1 MSIYSAANCGFIT
14 DNQPQPKDNIN
25 EQRMFTSETQ
35 IRVRYAETDQMG
47 VVYHSNY
54 FPYFESAR
62 AESIRQLGFTYADME
77 KMGVIMPVIEV
88 QCRYLRP
95 ALYDELL
102 TVKVILKELPVHH
115 KIEFHHEV
123 FNEKKELL
131 ASAKIILYFMESKTM
146 KRTIM
151 PEPLLKQLKPYFS

>member
-1 MSIYSAANCGFIT
+1 
-14 DNQPQPKDNIN
+14 
-25 EQRMFTSETQ
+25 MFCSETQ

-62 AESIRQLGFTYADME
+62 AEFTRQLGFTYVDME

-95 ALYDELL
+95 AKYDDLL
-102 TVKVILKELPVHH
+102 TVKTLLKELPVHH

-123 FNEKKELL
+123 YNEKKELL
-131 ASAKIILYFMESKTM
+131 ASGKVILYFMEANTM
-146 KRTIM
+146 KRTTM
-151 PEPLLKQLKPYFS
+151 PAQLLEKVQPYFG

>member
-1 MSIYSAANCGFIT
+1 
-14 DNQPQPKDNIN
+14 
-25 EQRMFTSETQ
+25 MFTTETQ

-54 FPYFESAR
+54 FPYFETAR

-77 KMGVIMPVIEV
+77 KMGIIMPVIEV

-95 ALYDELL
+95 AVYDDLL
-102 TVKVILKELPVHH
+102 TIKVILKELPVHH

-131 ASAKIILYFMESKTM
+131 ATGKIILYFMESKSM
-146 KRTIM
+146 KRTTM
-151 PEPLLKQLKPYFS
+151 PDELLKKLQPYFS

>member
-1 MSIYSAANCGFIT
+1 
-14 DNQPQPKDNIN
+14 
-25 EQRMFTSETQ
+25 MFSTNTP

-77 KMGVIMPVIEV
+77 KMGVIMPVIDV
-88 QCRYLRP
+88 HCRYFRP
-95 ALYDELL
+95 AKYDDLL
-102 TVKVILKELPVHH
+102 TVKTILKELPVHH

-123 FNEKKELL
+123 YNEQQELL
-131 ASAKIILYFMESKTM
+131 VLGKIILYFMEAKGM
-146 KRTIM
+146 KRTTM
-151 PEPLLKQLKPYFS
+151 PEQMLERLQPYFN

>member
-1 MSIYSAANCGFIT
+1 
-14 DNQPQPKDNIN
+14 
-25 EQRMFTSETQ
+25 MFSSETQ

-62 AESIRQLGFTYADME
+62 AEFTRQLGFTYVDME

-95 ALYDELL
+95 AKYDDLL
-102 TVKVILKELPVHH
+102 TVKTLLKELPVHH

-123 FNEKKELL
+123 YNEKKELL
-131 ASAKIILYFMESKTM
+131 ASGKVILYFMEANTM
-146 KRTIM
+146 KRTTM
-151 PEPLLKQLKPYFS
+151 PTQLLEKVQPYFG

>member
-1 MSIYSAANCGFIT
+1 
-14 DNQPQPKDNIN
+14 
-25 EQRMFTSETQ
+25 MFVSEIQ
-35 IRVRYAETDQMG
+35 LRVRYAETDQMG
-47 VVYHSNY
+47 FVYHSNY

-77 KMGVIMPVIEV
+77 QIGIIMPVIEV
-88 QCRYLRP
+88 HCRYLRP
-95 ALYDELL
+95 ALYDDLL

-131 ASAKIILYFMESKTM
+131 ATARIILYFMEAKTM
-146 KRTIM
+146 KKATI
-151 PEPLLKQLKPYFS
+151 PASLLKQLEPYFS